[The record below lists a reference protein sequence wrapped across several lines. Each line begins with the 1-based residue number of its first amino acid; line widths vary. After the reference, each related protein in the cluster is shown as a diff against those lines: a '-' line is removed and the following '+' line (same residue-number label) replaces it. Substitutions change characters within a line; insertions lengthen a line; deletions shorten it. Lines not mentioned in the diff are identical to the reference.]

1 MRHIHFTLFAD
12 GSTDR
17 TLLPLLHWLVRETH
31 GPDTVAHEF
40 FSRPQFHADLSFTE
54 RLQTALDLAP
64 CDILFV
70 HRDAENQASQLRYNE
85 IAEAVASLN
94 IRFATI
100 PHVCVVPVRM
110 TEAWL
115 LADESAIRQAAG
127 RPKSIEPLDLP
138 KLSRIDTNP
147 DPKKT
152 LYELLRE
159 ASGKKGRRR
168 ASFDVREAAALV
180 PEFIDSF
187 APLRHLDAF
196 ARLEADLSKLRFC
209 DTATTARNI

>member
-1 MRHIHFTLFAD
+1 MRHIQFTLFAD

-17 TLLPLLHWLVRETH
+17 ALLPLLHWLVRETH

-70 HRDAENQASQLRYNE
+70 HRDAEKQDPLLRHNE
-85 IAEAVASLN
+85 IAIAVETLN
-94 IRFATI
+94 AQYAKV

-115 LADESAIRQAAG
+115 LADESAIRKAAG

-138 KLSRIDTNP
+138 KLNRIDAIP
-147 DPKKT
+147 DPKAT

-159 ASGKKGRRR
+159 ASGKIGRRR

-180 PEFIDSF
+180 PEFVDSF
-187 APLRHLDAF
+187 APLRQLGAF
-196 ARLEADLSKLRFC
+196 ARLEADLSKLQL
-209 DTATTARNI
+209 